1 MEAKQF
7 TSDVRSDFEDA
18 NGVPEVALVSID
30 LALAQRIAK
39 LAELVAQ
46 HGLKLVEVF
55 DSSARF
61 LMEQGSEEEA
71 LTELGMMRVTDDQ
84 FWFAAYLKHTKVL
97 VLTEHLSISAL
108 QEHFGSNMG
117 GVPAELLQPSVQA
130 EAYTDDR
137 KVHPKFDAARWF
149 AQAADEDI
157 VRLQACG
164 WGGDYPA
171 DAVAEHMAAHNQGV
185 REVFDYTAILQR
197 SGAECG
203 YECRVEAESAMAWLK
218 LHRNGVWSQIVCD
231 KNEVS
236 LVEAQEE
243 EIRGRWDWLDAH
255 GNASECSFETK
266 SEAAQDAVK
275 VLSLEAVPK

>member
-1 MEAKQF
+1 MEAKLF
-7 TSDVRSDFEDA
+7 TSDVRSDLEDA
-18 NGVPEVALVSID
+18 DGVPEVALVTVD
-30 LALAQRIAK
+30 LALAQRIVK

-55 DSSARF
+55 DNSVTF
-61 LMEQGSEEEA
+61 LKEQGSDEEA
-71 LTELGMMRVTDDQ
+71 PTELGMMRVTDAQ

-97 VLTEHLSISAL
+97 VLTDHLSISVL
-108 QEHFGSNMG
+108 KEHFGADMG
-117 GVPAELLQPSVQA
+117 GVPAELLQPCVHA

-137 KVHPKFDAARWF
+137 RVHPKFDAARWF
-149 AQAADEDI
+149 AQAGDDDI
-157 VRLQACG
+157 LRLQGCG

-171 DAVAEHMAAHNQGV
+171 DAVAEYVAAHHQGV
-185 REVFDYTAILQR
+185 REVFDYAAILQR
-197 SGAECG
+197 SGADCG
-203 YECRVEAESAMAWLK
+203 YECRVDRESAMAWLK

-231 KNEVS
+231 TNEVS

-243 EIRGRWDWLDAH
+243 EIRGRWDWLDGH